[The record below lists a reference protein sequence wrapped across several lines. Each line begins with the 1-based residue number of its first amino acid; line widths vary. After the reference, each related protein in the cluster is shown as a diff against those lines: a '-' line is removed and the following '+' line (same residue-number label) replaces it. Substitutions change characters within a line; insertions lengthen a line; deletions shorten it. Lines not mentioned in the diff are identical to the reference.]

1 MADNLPP
8 IEYPDPVDL
17 VALAR
22 SYEPDG
28 ERGPFSISSCPKHLT
43 WSVESLSDRAGIS
56 LVRAYA
62 GLLERGMHE
71 IWRCPGARD
80 LQRDRE
86 VIVARGDQDEMRWID
101 TWEFDVPTADT
112 GKSTPKMR
120 LSVEGILTPLGKLAR
135 VLGFDKSQTAVL
147 ALTVMLL
154 HDPEVPIRYHQ
165 AHVTNMPVQSS
176 MPDTA
181 KSSNDRLNA
190 PSEAALAVI
199 DRKPK
204 VIVSAADL
212 MVFIIFFLCEE
223 NFISETY
230 ALCHPA
236 TIQLT

>member
-1 MADNLPP
+1 MANNVQP
-8 IEYPDPVDL
+8 IEYSESVDL
-17 VALAR
+17 MALVR

-56 LVRAYA
+56 LARAYA

-80 LQRDRE
+80 LQRARE

-135 VLGFDKSQTAVL
+135 VLGFNKSQTAIL

-154 HDPEVPIRYHQ
+154 HDPEVPIRYHE
-165 AHVTNMPVQSS
+165 AHCNLVRDFAEKLRVR
-176 MPDTA
+176 A
-181 KSSNDRLNA
+181 KKATEYAGRRVDPTGSA
-190 PSEAALAVI
+190 PPRRYSL
-199 DRKPK
+199 D
-204 VIVSAADL
+204 D
-212 MVFIIFFLCEE
+212 IIGV
-223 NFISETY
+223 
-230 ALCHPA
+230 
-236 TIQLT
+236 

>member
-1 MADNLPP
+1 MTNNVQP
-8 IEYPDPVDL
+8 IEYSEPVDL
-17 VALAR
+17 EALIR

-80 LQRDRE
+80 LQRARE

-112 GKSTPKMR
+112 GKSTPQMR

-135 VLGFDKSQTAVL
+135 VLGFNKSQTAIL

-154 HDPEVPIRYHQ
+154 HDPEVPIRYHE
-165 AHVTNMPVQSS
+165 AHCNLVRDFAEKLRVR
-176 MPDTA
+176 A
-181 KSSNDRLNA
+181 KKATEYAGRRVDPTGSA
-190 PSEAALAVI
+190 PPRRYSL
-199 DRKPK
+199 D
-204 VIVSAADL
+204 D
-212 MVFIIFFLCEE
+212 IIGVRV
-223 NFISETY
+223 
-230 ALCHPA
+230 
-236 TIQLT
+236 